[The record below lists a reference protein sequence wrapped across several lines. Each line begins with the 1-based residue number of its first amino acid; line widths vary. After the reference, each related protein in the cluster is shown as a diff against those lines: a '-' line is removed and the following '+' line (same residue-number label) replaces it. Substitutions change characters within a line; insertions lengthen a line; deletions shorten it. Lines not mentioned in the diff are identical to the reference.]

1 MNRNQ
6 AVAFRAQSV
15 VTSQVGVIQKE
26 KVLPM
31 KRLLNLF
38 PVEHA
43 NHHVLVGVSGPVRG
57 RIHSGVDRR
66 RDKWY
71 TKDKTNER
79 WVGQWMERRNG
90 KRIPRI

>member
-1 MNRNQ
+1 MMAR
-6 AVAFRAQSV
+6 F
-15 VTSQVGVIQKE
+15 
-26 KVLPM
+26 
-31 KRLLNLF
+31 
-38 PVEHA
+38 
-43 NHHVLVGVSGPVRG
+43 RG

-90 KRIPRI
+90 KHIPQI